1 MPRRWSRA
9 GVRALLL
16 AAPAVWILYFFA
28 LDQTGLVGPDE
39 PRYASVAREMADS
52 GDWVT
57 PRLWGEPWFEKPALF
72 YWMAAV
78 AFRMGLG
85 PELAPRLPVA
95 VLSVLFLALFWR
107 LLAREFGTRAA
118 LYATVILGT
127 SAGWLAY
134 SQSGVTDLPMSA
146 TLAAAMLFSLGWV
159 KEGEVRMLP
168 AAAAM
173 LGLSVLSKGLVP
185 LVLALPLV
193 WAGRRRWRDLIA
205 PRVILPFLAASL
217 PWYLL
222 CYLRNGRVFLE
233 KFFVEH
239 HFGRFVSDSLGHPQ
253 PFWYYLPI
261 TAAALAPWTPLL
273 LVSFSSATWRD
284 PRRRLLVTWFVFVL
298 VFFSLS
304 ANKLPG
310 YILPLLPAAAALMGI
325 GLAAAEHRGWHL
337 AASAALLALIPA
349 AASVLP
355 KALAAGLSRAPLPA
369 FSWICVAPLIVAAAV
384 WGLDRTGRRTAA
396 IALAAFSATAGI
408 GYLKAEVLPALD
420 WAASVRPLWLRIAPV
435 RDRVCI
441 AYLHRN
447 WRYGLNYYSRAAI
460 PECAVSPRPFHLD
473 QSPGQPPFVKP

>member
-39 PRYASVAREMADS
+39 PRHASVAREMADS

-222 CYLRNGRVFLE
+222 CYLRNGR
-233 KFFVEH
+233 
-239 HFGRFVSDSLGHPQ
+239 
-253 PFWYYLPI
+253 
-261 TAAALAPWTPLL
+261 
-273 LVSFSSATWRD
+273 
-284 PRRRLLVTWFVFVL
+284 
-298 VFFSLS
+298 
-304 ANKLPG
+304 
-310 YILPLLPAAAALMGI
+310 
-325 GLAAAEHRGWHL
+325 
-337 AASAALLALIPA
+337 
-349 AASVLP
+349 
-355 KALAAGLSRAPLPA
+355 
-369 FSWICVAPLIVAAAV
+369 
-384 WGLDRTGRRTAA
+384 
-396 IALAAFSATAGI
+396 
-408 GYLKAEVLPALD
+408 
-420 WAASVRPLWLRIAPV
+420 
-435 RDRVCI
+435 
-441 AYLHRN
+441 
-447 WRYGLNYYSRAAI
+447 
-460 PECAVSPRPFHLD
+460 
-473 QSPGQPPFVKP
+473 